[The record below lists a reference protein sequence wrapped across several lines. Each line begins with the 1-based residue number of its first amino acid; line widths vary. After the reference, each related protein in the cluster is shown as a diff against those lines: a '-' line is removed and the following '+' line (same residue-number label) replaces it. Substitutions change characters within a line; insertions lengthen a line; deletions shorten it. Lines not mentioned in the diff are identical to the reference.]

1 MLGGEIP
8 YAGGH
13 QKLFLTQAQR
23 KEYPAHE
30 APTTHTP
37 ALIEPSSGECSS
49 NIIIRPPEKIAPEAQ
64 IINLSTQK
72 QQPEKILSEPA
83 AVRCSVIQR
92 VSSIQISDDHP
103 QQQSPK
109 PTSEILTPKITE
121 SHENLEKPTIEPTI
135 QHYNEQLQ
143 PINYHVPKKID
154 VGFKKRKGSEVLVG
168 SEEEEDRKVK
178 KLDTAEERESRI
190 REAKRAILHRVLLHH
205 IRRLPPGSPLIG
217 RLVGIVQAAAG
228 HGRSTNNSGG
238 QSNASA
244 NGSSSSSGGSIH
256 FSGSGLGCGNSSS
269 GGVGAGGAGAGG
281 NGRDNRSNYGPNSP
295 PTGSLPPFYESLKG
309 GNGGMNSY
317 NAQNNSNDNAFNNF
331 IMHGDNGHLECDSS
345 GEITHLSE
353 FPGSPNDPNSKQYSV
368 LQNVYLQ
375 NGIVLKDEIDLDYES
390 KIDTLSLNGN
400 LLQNYVDG
408 YTDTMMA
415 DLTNS
420 VDPLQLTA
428 TLTFSSSNEHALLES
443 LTDAVD
449 LSQFLQRLPSDEELE
464 LSSTASITPNDNDM
478 NKSSLDTFQDH
489 LINGRMNGFQN
500 DQRQMIYKSSQQSYE
515 NPPPYQSRDMINS
528 SAVTTSNHQHNMM
541 HHGLNSYE
549 LESLPSPTSSYE
561 LATSPHQHGNSHQ
574 LSSRELQLSSV
585 STSSQSNNSS
595 PFQTTGK
602 TLKGSNRRGS
612 SASSKMSSPETTTTV
627 SDGKIHV
634 LQQRVS

>member
-1 MLGGEIP
+1 M
-8 YAGGH
+8 
-13 QKLFLTQAQR
+13 TQAQR
-23 KEYPAHE
+23 KEYPPQSSSSSRTS
-30 APTTHTP
+30 PTEE
-37 ALIEPSSGECSS
+37 EPSGGECSS
-49 NIIIRPPEKIAPEAQ
+49 NVIIRPPEKIAPEAQ
-64 IINLSTQK
+64 IINLSTPK
-72 QQPEKILSEPA
+72 QPERTIAEPA

-92 VSSIQISDDHP
+92 VSSIQINDD
-103 QQQSPK
+103 QKS
-109 PTSEILTPKITE
+109 TSEISQPKIVP
-121 SHENLEKPTIEPTI
+121 SRHDDD
-135 QHYNEQLQ
+135 HHFNEQTQ
-143 PINYHVPKKID
+143 PINYHVPKRID
-154 VGFKKRKGSEVLVG
+154 VGLKKRKGSEVLVG

-190 REAKRAILHRVLLHH
+190 RDAKRAILHRVLLHH

-228 HGRSTNNSGG
+228 HGRSTNNSGS
-238 QSNASA
+238 QSNASQ
-244 NGSSSSSGGSIH
+244 NGSSGSSGGSIH
-256 FSGSGLGCGNSSS
+256 FSGSGLGCGNSSG
-269 GGVGAGGAGAGG
+269 GGVGSGGAGAGG

-317 NAQNNSNDNAFNNF
+317 NAQNNTNDTAFNNF

-353 FPGSPNDPNSKQYSV
+353 FPGSPNDANSKQYSV

-375 NGIVLKDEIDLDYES
+375 NGMVLKDEIDLDYES

-443 LTDAVD
+443 LSDAVD

-464 LSSTASITPNDNDM
+464 LSSTPSMTSNENEM
-478 NKSSLDTFQDH
+478 NKSGLDSFQDH
-489 LINGRMNGFQN
+489 LINGRMNGFQS
-500 DQRQMIYKSSQQSYE
+500 DQRQMVYKSSQGSYE
-515 NPPPYQSRDMINS
+515 NPPPYQSRDMINN
-528 SAVTTSNHQHNMM
+528 SAVTTSNQQHNML
-541 HHGLNSYE
+541 HHQMNSYE
-549 LESLPSPTSSYE
+549 LDSSLPSPTSSYE
-561 LATSPHQHGNSHQ
+561 LATSPHQHLNSQQ

-595 PFQTTGK
+595 PFGSSTGK
-602 TLKGSNRRGS
+602 AMKNRRSS
-612 SASSKMSSPETTTTV
+612 SASSKMSSSPETTPAV